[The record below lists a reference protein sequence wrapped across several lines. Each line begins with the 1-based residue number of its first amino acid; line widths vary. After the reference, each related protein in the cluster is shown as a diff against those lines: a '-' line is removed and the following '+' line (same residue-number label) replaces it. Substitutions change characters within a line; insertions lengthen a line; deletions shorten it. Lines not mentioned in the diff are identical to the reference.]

1 MSNIPDY
8 MKILKNE
15 DTTQGETEPFV
26 SVKEY
31 YHGDNNNDNDD
42 NDDKN
47 DNGNSCLNGHY
58 SRRNVLFIFVAIAI
72 LVCVIYI
79 LLNKDIP

>member
-1 MSNIPDY
+1 
-8 MKILKNE
+8 MKILKN
-15 DTTQGETEPFV
+15 DATTQGETEPFV

-31 YHGDNNNDNDD
+31 YHGEDNKDYKDED
-42 NDDKN
+42 N
-47 DNGNSCLNGHY
+47 DNGNSCLTGHY

-72 LVCVIYI
+72 LVCVVYI